1 MSGNKNKI
9 YRIGAVLADKGID
22 NKVLAELMGVKP
34 ETVSRWCNNEI
45 QPKPENLYKI
55 AQLTKTNLQ
64 ELHISTTDWPSGP
77 SAAELAQTEYDAKQK
92 SERLKN
98 LKNKNKE

>member
-22 NKVLAELMGVKP
+22 NKVLAELMGVKA

-64 ELHISTTDWPSGP
+64 DLHIATLDWPPGP
-77 SAAELAQTEYDAKQK
+77 SAAELAQNEYDAKQK
-92 SERLKN
+92 AERLKN
-98 LKNKNKE
+98 LKNKSKG